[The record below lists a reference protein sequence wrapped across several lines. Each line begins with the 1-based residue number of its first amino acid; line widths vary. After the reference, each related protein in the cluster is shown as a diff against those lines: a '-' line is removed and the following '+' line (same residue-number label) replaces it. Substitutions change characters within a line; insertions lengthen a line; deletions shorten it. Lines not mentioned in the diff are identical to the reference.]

1 MNRITSKIDV
11 GSAEFAENRD
21 IYLGELSTLRT
32 RQQWVIDGGERRQQ
46 SIKRH
51 LDRGKIMVRD
61 RIDLVTDDNTSFLE
75 FSTLSAYGQYDD
87 EAPGAGVVTGIGI
100 VHGVPWVFIANDAT
114 VKGGSLLPMSIKK
127 HVRAQEIAEE
137 NRLGIIYLV
146 DSGGAFLPL
155 QDEIFPDKDHF
166 GGSFIVKHGCRHKA
180 CHSSLSC

>member
-87 EAPGAGVVTGIGI
+87 
-100 VHGVPWVFIANDAT
+100 
-114 VKGGSLLPMSIKK
+114 
-127 HVRAQEIAEE
+127 
-137 NRLGIIYLV
+137 
-146 DSGGAFLPL
+146 
-155 QDEIFPDKDHF
+155 
-166 GGSFIVKHGCRHKA
+166 
-180 CHSSLSC
+180 